1 VKLRIISITLIIC
14 SALSLPLAF
23 SIGAIVGQVDIFST
37 LGLIKYIWIMLL
49 FIPIP
54 LCTFI
59 FDLYLKKEKIK
70 YKSNIIMSIICL
82 ALLTLFGS
90 FRFIFHDIITYNN
103 ENIIA
108 IEEKTNLDLP
118 NSLNVATEDNGDYLL
133 TYAQITDRSEKI
145 AFENNL
151 LTNEYW
157 NNSLSSTIKGTLPLN
172 IQAEIQTFDYYITY
186 NVTVSSFE
194 NDSFANGEYE
204 LIFIGYDI
212 EKSRFIIINDYI
224 ILINSNI

>member
-1 VKLRIISITLIIC
+1 
-14 SALSLPLAF
+14 
-23 SIGAIVGQVDIFST
+23 
-37 LGLIKYIWIMLL
+37 
-49 FIPIP
+49 
-54 LCTFI
+54 
-59 FDLYLKKEKIK
+59 
-70 YKSNIIMSIICL
+70 MSIICL

-103 ENIIA
+103 DNIIA

-157 NNSLSSTIKGTLPLN
+157 NNTLSSTIKGTLPLN
-172 IQAEIQTFDYYITY
+172 IQAEIQTFDFYITY

-224 ILINSNI
+224 ILINSNF